1 MGGREKGLVVE
12 IVGKGGCDRCTRGLA
27 VVLSCVIMRTLLV
40 AGCELAVTG
49 S

>member
-1 MGGREKGLVVE
+1 MSGGKGGQVVE
-12 IVGKGGCDRCTRGLA
+12 IVGKVGCHRCTRGLA

-40 AGCELAVTG
+40 AGCELTVAE